1 MFRRFEAT
9 RYITRSVSPEK
20 KLPNYIFS
28 LLHIKRYHIISNKY
42 WGYSMSLHSA
52 GAVSDHNTIY
62 QTLREQ
68 NLIPHFSVTQPHRLR
83 DNGQQPIIYI
93 DTQTSPIV
101 LLQGKCRVLWG
112 WDRIRWTMNA
122 GAELR
127 ICACTHLERLQT
139 LRRESDD

>member
-20 KLPNYIFS
+20 SYPITFSAFYTSNDTISFPTNTEDIQCHYIQLVLFRITIQYTKHYVNRT
-28 LLHIKRYHIISNKY
+28 LFHI
-42 WGYSMSLHSA
+42 
-52 GAVSDHNTIY
+52 
-62 QTLREQ
+62 
-68 NLIPHFSVTQPHRLR
+68 FSVTQPHRLR

-93 DTQTSPIV
+93 DTQTPPIV

-112 WDRIRWTMNA
+112 WDRIRWTMNV

-127 ICACTHLERLQT
+127 ICACTYLERLQT

>member
-1 MFRRFEAT
+1 
-9 RYITRSVSPEK
+9 
-20 KLPNYIFS
+20 
-28 LLHIKRYHIISNKY
+28 
-42 WGYSMSLHSA
+42 MSLHSA

-68 NLIPHFSVTQPHRLR
+68 NLISHFSFTQPHRLL

-112 WDRIRWTMNA
+112 
-122 GAELR
+122 
-127 ICACTHLERLQT
+127 
-139 LRRESDD
+139 